1 MSIVNN
7 EQLTPRE
14 HLLMEA
20 ERDEARL
27 AREHAIAM
35 KKLELE
41 VKRLDNYAKIELK
54 QLESQWAAWL
64 KLPSMLLMLPF
75 YVLLGVAYCIATA
88 RKYEPSKRFF
98 DLLQ

>member
-1 MSIVNN
+1 MPIYENN
-7 EQLTPRE
+7 ELSPRE
-14 HLLMEA
+14 YVLLESQK
-20 ERDEARL
+20 EEARL
-27 AREHAIAM
+27 SREHAIAM

-64 KLPSMLLMLPF
+64 KLPGRLLLLPF
-75 YVLLGVAYCIATA
+75 YILMGVAYIVAVA
-88 RKYEPSKRFF
+88 RKHDPGKRFW